1 MRFLKINFLDLLC
14 RSHTPV
20 STNQIVRI
28 VMKDTLPWPWTPEDN
43 KRTLSRKH
51 SISQKD
57 DGEERRLGDMS

>member
-1 MRFLKINFLDLLC
+1 MQVTY
-14 RSHTPV
+14 SPV